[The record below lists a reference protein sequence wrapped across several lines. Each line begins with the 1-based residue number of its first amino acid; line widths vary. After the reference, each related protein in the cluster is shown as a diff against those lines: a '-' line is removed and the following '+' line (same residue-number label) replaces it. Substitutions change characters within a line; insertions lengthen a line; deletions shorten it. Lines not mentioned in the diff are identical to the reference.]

1 VIAKYDRDAEKILTH
16 LGVGVPE
23 RKDLGQKEPTGENS
37 AEALYEYRRRPG
49 AHAH

>member
-16 LGVGVPE
+16 IGVGAPE